1 MGQYTLKH
9 CYTEPQHV
17 ALNTTNTSCHIPIN
31 DDILEQKPK
40 QIKSSTMPSKVNQLK
55 FLVTEITFQSW
66 LLLATKQLLT
76 QINYKIK

>member
-1 MGQYTLKH
+1 M
-9 CYTEPQHV
+9 
-17 ALNTTNTSCHIPIN
+17 
-31 DDILEQKPK
+31 LEQKPK